1 MSAAATGSTG
11 TEERDGERVFVKRH
25 PSPPHR
31 LLEFEAAGLRALA
44 DAGARVP
51 RVLHLGGTELVTT
64 LVPGAGSG
72 RPAAEGDL
80 GRELAALHLTTRPA
94 APAEGDDA
102 GVTGYGAVDG
112 DPAGWLGACPID
124 VTPRLSL
131 AESLLGDRV
140 LPLVRRTVDAGV
152 IDPVASSLADRLEAK
167 HLGPSEPPTVVHG
180 DLWAGN
186 RVVDGQGRS
195 WLIDPSA
202 HYGHREEDLA
212 MMHLFGGFARQEFAA
227 YQEDFPLAE
236 GWRERLG
243 TFQLVPL
250 LVHALLFGGRYGD
263 RAVQELRRAVG

>member
-11 TEERDGERVFVKRH
+11 AEERDGERVFVKRH

-31 LLEFEAAGLRALA
+31 LLEFEAVGLRALA

-72 RPAAEGDL
+72 RPAAEGDF
-80 GRELAALHLTTRPA
+80 GSELAALHRTTRPA
-94 APAEGDDA
+94 APAVVDDA

-112 DPAGWLGACPID
+112 DPAGWLGACEID
-124 VTPRLSL
+124 LTPCATW
-131 AESLLGDRV
+131 AESLLERRV
-140 LPLVRRTVDAGV
+140 LPLARRAVDEGALDPAAVKLAG
-152 IDPVASSLADRLEAK
+152 RLGPE
-167 HLGPSEPPTVVHG
+167 HLGPEEPPTLVHG

-202 HYGHREEDLA
+202 HFGHREEDIA

>member
-31 LLEFEAAGLRALA
+31 LLEFEAVGLQALA

-72 RPAAEGDL
+72 RPAAEGDF
-80 GRELAALHLTTRPA
+80 GRELAALHRTTRPA

-112 DPAGWLGACPID
+112 DPAGWLGACEID
-124 VTPRLSL
+124 LTPCATW
-131 AESLLGDRV
+131 AESLLERRV
-140 LPLVRRTVDAGV
+140 LPLARRAVDEGALDPAAVELAG
-152 IDPVASSLADRLEAK
+152 RLGPE
-167 HLGPSEPPTVVHG
+167 HLGPEEPPTLVHG

-186 RVVDGQGRS
+186 RVVDHAGRS

-202 HYGHREEDLA
+202 QYGHREQDLA
-212 MMHLFGGFARQEFAA
+212 MMHLFGGFSEAELGA
-227 YQEDFPLAE
+227 YCEAYPPAQ
-236 GWRERLG
+236 GWRSRIG
-243 TFQLVPL
+243 TYQLVPL
-250 LVHALLFGGRYGD
+250 LVHAILFGGGYGQQTMT
-263 RAVQELRRAVG
+263 VLRRAVG

>member
-11 TEERDGERVFVKRH
+11 TEERDGEHVFVKRH

-31 LLEFEAAGLRALA
+31 LLEFEAVGLRALA

-72 RPAAEGDL
+72 RPAAEGDF
-80 GRELAALHLTTRPA
+80 GRELAALHRTTRPA

-202 HYGHREEDLA
+202 HYGHREEDIA
-212 MMHLFGGFARQEFAA
+212 MMHLFGGFARQEFAT

-250 LVHALLFGGRYGD
+250 LVHALLFGGGYGD

>member
-31 LLEFEAAGLRALA
+31 LLEFEAVGLRALA
-44 DAGARVP
+44 AAGARVP

-64 LVPGAGSG
+64 LVPGAGSA
-72 RPAAEGDL
+72 RTAAEGDF
-80 GRELAALHLTTRPA
+80 GRELAALHRTTRPA

-124 VTPRLSL
+124 VTPRLSF

-186 RVVDGQGRS
+186 RMVDGQGRS

-202 HYGHREEDLA
+202 HYGHREEDIA

-263 RAVQELRRAVG
+263 QAVQELRRAVG

>member
-31 LLEFEAAGLRALA
+31 LLEFEAVGLRALA

-64 LVPGAGSG
+64 LVPGVGSG
-72 RPAAEGDL
+72 RPAAEGDF
-80 GRELAALHLTTRPA
+80 GRELAALHRTTRPA
-94 APAEGDDA
+94 APAEGDGA
-102 GVTGYGAVDG
+102 GITGYGAVDG

-124 VTPRLSL
+124 LTPRLSL

-167 HLGPSEPPTVVHG
+167 HIGPSEPPTVVHG

-202 HYGHREEDLA
+202 HYGHREEDIA
-212 MMHLFGGFARQEFAA
+212 MMHLFGGFARPEFAA

-263 RAVQELRRAVG
+263 RVVQELRRAVG

>member
-31 LLEFEAAGLRALA
+31 LLEFEAVGLRALA

-72 RPAAEGDL
+72 RPAAEGDF
-80 GRELAALHLTTRPA
+80 GRELAALHRTTRPA
-94 APAEGDDA
+94 APAEGDGA
-102 GVTGYGAVDG
+102 GITGYGAVDG

-202 HYGHREEDLA
+202 HYGHREEDIA

>member
-31 LLEFEAAGLRALA
+31 LLEFEAVGLRALA

-72 RPAAEGDL
+72 RPAEGDF
-80 GRELAALHLTTRPA
+80 GRELAALHRTTRPA
-94 APAEGDDA
+94 APAVGDDA

-112 DPAGWLGACPID
+112 DPAGWIGACPID

-202 HYGHREEDLA
+202 HYGHREEDIA